1 MEIFERIRE
10 VRKSKGV
17 SQTFVAKKVG
27 MTIANYNMK
36 ENGKRAITVQELE
49 SIAQALD
56 EPVSNFFDE
65 NLNVK
70 LNLSSV

>member
-1 MEIFERIRE
+1 
-10 VRKSKGV
+10 
-17 SQTFVAKKVG
+17 